1 MKKLISISVLFAMM
15 LGLCAC
21 GSQPAQDMTSAESG
35 QIDATATE
43 ADIAHLEE
51 LYAGR
56 TAYHGELHDHSDSGG
71 RSDGKQTLTIWKS
84 MMMGLEIDFATIVD
98 HKQVRHMYL
107 DEWDNTMFIG
117 GTEAATWIQNPMGYI
132 TDEQNSI
139 HYNMIFAT
147 PEPLLEI
154 FEEFPEFPYTGG
166 DPLEAE
172 FPRYPHFT
180 RERLAELAEAVK
192 AKGGFFSHVHPKHNG
207 MMNSDNPLDYWF
219 ADETGLEVINT
230 YRSDRNGPNT
240 QNNYKLWRDLLTMG
254 KRVWATAGN
263 DEHNMPSDKGLST
276 IYATE
281 KNAQALVDSLRVGD
295 FAAGPVGVRM
305 CIGDNLMGST
315 ADSFAGKRVVI
326 SVGDF
331 HKSVADEKHVYR
343 IDVYGNEDVIFSQE
357 FSCTETVYFAFD
369 AGDCR
374 FYRAEI
380 FDVTLN
386 SRIGLGNPIWS
397 AEKLPQ

>member
-117 GTEAATWIQNPMGYI
+117 GTEAATWIQNTMGFVS
-132 TDEQNSI
+132 DEGNQV

-154 FEEFPEFPYTGG
+154 FEEFPEFNYSGG

-192 AKGGFFSHVHPKHNG
+192 AKGGFFSHVHPKHKG
-207 MMNSDNPLDYWF
+207 YMDSDNPLDYWF

-230 YRSDRNGPNT
+230 YKSDRNGENT
-240 QNNYKLWRDLLTMG
+240 QNNYKLWRNLLTMG
-254 KRVWATAGN
+254 KKVWATAGN
-263 DEHNMPSDKGLST
+263 DEHNIPSDKGLST

-281 KNAQALVDSLRVGD
+281 KNAQALVESLRVGD

-357 FSCTETVYFAFD
+357 FSCTETVYFACD